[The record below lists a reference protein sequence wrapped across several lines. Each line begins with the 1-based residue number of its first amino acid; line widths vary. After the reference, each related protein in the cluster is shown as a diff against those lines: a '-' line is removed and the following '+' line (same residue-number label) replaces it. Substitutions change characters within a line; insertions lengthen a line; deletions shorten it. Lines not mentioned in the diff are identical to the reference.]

1 MGLEVGR
8 GGRWEGHWDIVIGRG
23 SGIWEGGSECWKV
36 ETGGCDTNHL
46 HDRCFYIQ
54 KYSVRCSAYLYIT
67 GTVL

>member
-1 MGLEVGR
+1 MGR
-8 GGRWEGHWDIVIGRG
+8 GGWCEGHWDMGRD
-23 SGIWEGGSECWKV
+23 SKCWKV

-46 HDRCFYIQ
+46 QDCCFYIQ